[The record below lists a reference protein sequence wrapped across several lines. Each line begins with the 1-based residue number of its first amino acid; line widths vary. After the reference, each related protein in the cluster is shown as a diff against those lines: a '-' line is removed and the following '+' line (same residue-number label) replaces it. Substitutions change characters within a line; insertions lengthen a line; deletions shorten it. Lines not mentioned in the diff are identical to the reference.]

1 MEEALYDTNVL
12 IDALKSGEKLKGY
25 TTVLNIVEFPR
36 GLELGLTVITPTLE
50 DYLLAIKISQA
61 MVKKGTPIPAVDA
74 IVAAVAINRE
84 LTLFTEDRHFEWVR
98 EEFRELRL
106 SEWP

>member
-12 IDALKSGEKLKGY
+12 IEAVKSGKKLNGY

-84 LTLFTEDRHFEWVR
+84 LTLFTKDRHFEWVR
-98 EEFRELRL
+98 EEFKELNIHTV
-106 SEWP
+106 

>member
-12 IDALKSGEKLKGY
+12 IDALKSGKKLRGY

-74 IVAAVAINRE
+74 VVAAVAINRE
-84 LTLFTEDRHFEWVR
+84 LMLFTKDRHFEWIKG
-98 EEFRELRL
+98 EFKELNL
-106 SEWP
+106 QSV

>member
-1 MEEALYDTNVL
+1 MEKALYDTNFL
-12 IDALKSGEKLKGY
+12 IDALKSGEKLDGY

-36 GLELGLTVITPTLE
+36 ALELGLRVITPGLE

-61 MVKKGTPIPAVDA
+61 MVKRGTPVPAVDA

-84 LTLFTEDRHFEWVR
+84 LTLVTKDRHFEWIK
-98 EEFRELRL
+98 EEFEGLDL
-106 SEWP
+106 QSV

>member
-1 MEEALYDTNVL
+1 MEKALYDTNVL

-61 MVKKGTPIPAVDA
+61 MVMRGTPVPAVDA

-84 LTLFTEDRHFEWVR
+84 LMLFTKDRHFGRIKED
-98 EEFRELRL
+98 FKELKL
-106 SEWP
+106 PG

>member
-84 LTLFTEDRHFEWVR
+84 LTLFTKDRHFEWIK
-98 EEFRELRL
+98 EDFKELKL
-106 SEWP
+106 SG

>member
-1 MEEALYDTNVL
+1 MQKVEWYLRMIEGLN
-12 IDALKSGEKLKGY
+12 GY

-61 MVKKGTPIPAVDA
+61 MVKRGTPIPAVDA

-84 LTLFTEDRHFEWVR
+84 LMLFTKDRHFEWIK
-98 EEFRELRL
+98 EEFGELNL
-106 SEWP
+106 QSV